1 MNESLVRHNSKFNFS
16 PFFFLQFR
24 APPSLFLSLFLF
36 LHWSILP
43 SFLFKA
49 HLGGEAPSCLA
60 YSLVDGAS
68 SLLFS
73 FAFLCISMVET
84 HHQRTSL
91 KLKDPASI
99 EAPQASFH
107 HHIVAK
113 VLIDNG
119 SSLNIMPKATLD
131 KL

>member
-1 MNESLVRHNSKFNFS
+1 MLPPLSFS
-16 PFFFLQFR
+16 
-24 APPSLFLSLFLF
+24 PSLFS
-36 LHWSILP
+36 SIEVSSP
-43 SFLFKA
+43 SFLSKA
-49 HLGGEAPSCLA
+49 HLGGEAPSSKA

-73 FAFLCISMVET
+73 FVFRCISMVEN

-107 HHIVAK
+107 QVVSEHK
-113 VLIDNG
+113 
-119 SSLNIMPKATLD
+119 SFK
-131 KL
+131 